1 MREERKVSSREVM
14 RVQMMKDGEG
24 QLRTF
29 GRESM
34 KHFRQKWDVI
44 RFVFVKSSD

>member
-1 MREERKVSSREVM
+1 MREEPKDGSREVM

-24 QLRTF
+24 RLRTF
-29 GRESM
+29 GRESV

-44 RFVFVKSSD
+44 RFAFVKSSD